1 LPLDLHTCNNLQQK
15 ERKYINHQNKFPHL
29 NKEGS
34 KLKIIIFFDVHII
47 IKYFVIHYILM
58 PEENKKKFDCNCGA
72 AFDTVE
78 ELDKH
83 NHEAH

>member
-1 LPLDLHTCNNLQQK
+1 MSQNSK
-15 ERKYINHQNKFPHL
+15 KY
-29 NKEGS
+29 
-34 KLKIIIFFDVHII
+34 
-47 IKYFVIHYILM
+47 
-58 PEENKKKFDCNCGA
+58 DCQCGV

>member
-1 LPLDLHTCNNLQQK
+1 M
-15 ERKYINHQNKFPHL
+15 
-29 NKEGS
+29 
-34 KLKIIIFFDVHII
+34 
-47 IKYFVIHYILM
+47 IKYFVVYSNPM
-58 PEENKKKFDCNCGA
+58 SEENKKKFDCMCGA

>member
-1 LPLDLHTCNNLQQK
+1 MSDYSNFCSP
-15 ERKYINHQNKFPHL
+15 
-29 NKEGS
+29 
-34 KLKIIIFFDVHII
+34 VI
-47 IKYFVIHYILM
+47 IKYFVTHCFPM
-58 PEENKKKFDCNCGA
+58 SEENKKKFDCRCGA

>member
-1 LPLDLHTCNNLQQK
+1 MSED
-15 ERKYINHQNKFPHL
+15 
-29 NKEGS
+29 
-34 KLKIIIFFDVHII
+34 
-47 IKYFVIHYILM
+47 
-58 PEENKKKFDCNCGA
+58 KKKYDCQCGA

>member
-1 LPLDLHTCNNLQQK
+1 MSNYNNFCS
-15 ERKYINHQNKFPHL
+15 H
-29 NKEGS
+29 
-34 KLKIIIFFDVHII
+34 VI
-47 IKYFVIHYILM
+47 IKYFVTYCFPM
-58 PEENKKKFDCNCGA
+58 SEENKKKFDCRCGA

>member
-1 LPLDLHTCNNLQQK
+1 LELVTFFSHIRAQGHWFGQYSRFRKGWIKRWK
-15 ERKYINHQNKFPHL
+15 E
-29 NKEGS
+29 
-34 KLKIIIFFDVHII
+34 IIFSVHII
-47 IKYFVIHYILM
+47 IKYFVIYSVLM
-58 PEENKKKFDCNCGA
+58 SEENKKKFDCRCGA

>member
-1 LPLDLHTCNNLQQK
+1 MS
-15 ERKYINHQNKFPHL
+15 
-29 NKEGS
+29 EG
-34 KLKIIIFFDVHII
+34 
-47 IKYFVIHYILM
+47 
-58 PEENKKKFDCNCGA
+58 NKKKFDCRCGA

>member
-1 LPLDLHTCNNLQQK
+1 LEIRAYLPVYYLVL
-15 ERKYINHQNKFPHL
+15 INKCQAIAILSPYN
-29 NKEGS
+29 
-34 KLKIIIFFDVHII
+34 
-47 IKYFVIHYILM
+47 IKYFVTYCFLM
-58 PEENKKKFDCNCGA
+58 SEENKKKFDCRCGA

>member
-1 LPLDLHTCNNLQQK
+1 MSQD
-15 ERKYINHQNKFPHL
+15 
-29 NKEGS
+29 S
-34 KLKIIIFFDVHII
+34 
-47 IKYFVIHYILM
+47 
-58 PEENKKKFDCNCGA
+58 KKFDCQCGD

>member
-1 LPLDLHTCNNLQQK
+1 MPFVYVD
-15 ERKYINHQNKFPHL
+15 IM
-29 NKEGS
+29 
-34 KLKIIIFFDVHII
+34 
-47 IKYFVIHYILM
+47 IKYFSISKFSM
-58 PEENKKKFDCNCGA
+58 SEENKKKFDCSCGV

>member
-1 LPLDLHTCNNLQQK
+1 MSQDESK
-15 ERKYINHQNKFPHL
+15 KY
-29 NKEGS
+29 
-34 KLKIIIFFDVHII
+34 
-47 IKYFVIHYILM
+47 
-58 PEENKKKFDCNCGA
+58 DCQCGA